1 MVKVRLEPCLESIIK
16 LFVMPLALGI
26 ALLSGCETLKPVEPE
41 ATSKPVAK
49 ATETEGPISQKPEA
63 PKRKAS
69 PKGLARNM
77 DHGGRQPTVQKPDAP
92 SAPAPQ
98 PKSASQ
104 PAPKPSAGVEA
115 VPIPPETDSPSASNI
130 NEILERNPIDE
141 KADQL
146 VTTVGKIASGRV
158 QLMQLNGDMKPRY
171 HMNHDEILYV
181 VKGKGI
187 LTIDEDRH
195 VAAAGAVF
203 IIPRRAVYGLQNT
216 GEKPFVAL
224 AIEVPPGD
232 PKDTWTPKA
241 R

>member
-1 MVKVRLEPCLESIIK
+1 MVKAGFAQSLERVVK
-16 LFVMPLALGI
+16 LFLMPLALGI
-26 ALLSGCETLKPVEPE
+26 AFLPGCETLKPVEPE
-41 ATSKPVAK
+41 GASKPVAS
-49 ATETEGPISQKPEA
+49 ATDTEGPTSQKPEA

-69 PKGLARNM
+69 PKGLAKTM
-77 DHGGRQPTVQKPDAP
+77 DHGGKQPTVQKPDAP
-92 SAPAPQ
+92 SAPAPS
-98 PKSASQ
+98 PR

-115 VPIPPETDSPSASNI
+115 VPIPPETDSASAANI
-130 NEILERNPIDE
+130 NEIQEKNPVDE

-158 QLMQLNGDMKPRY
+158 LLMQLNGDIKPRY

-232 PKDTWTPKA
+232 TKDICTPKA

>member
-1 MVKVRLEPCLESIIK
+1 MVKAGFAQSLERVVK

-26 ALLSGCETLKPVEPE
+26 AFLPGCETLKPVEPE
-41 ATSKPVAK
+41 GASKPVAR
-49 ATETEGPISQKPEA
+49 ATDTEAPTSQKPEA

-69 PKGLARNM
+69 PKGLAKTM
-77 DHGGRQPTVQKPDAP
+77 DHGGKQPTVQKPGAP
-92 SAPAPQ
+92 VAPAAQ
-98 PKSASQ
+98 AKAASP

-130 NEILERNPIDE
+130 NEILEKSPIDE

-146 VTTVGKIASGRV
+146 VTTVGKIGSGRV
-158 QLMQLNGDMKPRY
+158 LLMQLNGDIKPRY
-171 HMNHDEILYV
+171 HINHDEILYV

-195 VAAAGAVF
+195 VAAPGAVF

-232 PKDTWTPKA
+232 AKDIWTPKA